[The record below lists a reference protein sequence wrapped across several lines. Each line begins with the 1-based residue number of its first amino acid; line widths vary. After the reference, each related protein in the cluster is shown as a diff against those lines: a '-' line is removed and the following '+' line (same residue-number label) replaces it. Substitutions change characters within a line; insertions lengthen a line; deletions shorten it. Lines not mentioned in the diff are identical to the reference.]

1 MATTVTT
8 GSRTWTV
15 DTAHS
20 NIGFTTRHM
29 MISKVHG
36 KFTRVKGELQLPEGS
51 AVPESIIAEIDAAS
65 VDTREDQRDGHLRNT
80 DFFDVENYP
89 QLTFKSTSIQKI
101 NDAAFNVTGDLTIRG
116 TTKSVTFR
124 VNIEGQGPD
133 PWGGHRI
140 GYSAKT
146 RVDRRDFGLI
156 YNQALEAGGL
166 LIGND
171 VEIELDIEAVA
182 SAA

>member
-1 MATTVTT
+1 MVTTLNT

-36 KFTRVKGELQLPEGS
+36 S
-51 AVPESIIAEIDAAS
+51 
-65 VDTREDQRDGHLRNT
+65 
-80 DFFDVENYP
+80 
-89 QLTFKSTSIQKI
+89 
-101 NDAAFNVTGDLTIRG
+101 
-116 TTKSVTFR
+116 
-124 VNIEGQGPD
+124 
-133 PWGGHRI
+133 HRI

-156 YNQALEAGGL
+156 YNQALEADGL